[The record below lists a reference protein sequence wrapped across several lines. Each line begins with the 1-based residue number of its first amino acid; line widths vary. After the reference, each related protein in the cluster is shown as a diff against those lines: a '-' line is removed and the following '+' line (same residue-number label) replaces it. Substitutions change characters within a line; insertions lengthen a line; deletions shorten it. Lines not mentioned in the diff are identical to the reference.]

1 MAKKDYQISIAP
13 HVLRYAR
20 TSLGLTVA
28 EAATQLDIAQ
38 RDIEELEA
46 GDQQPKISQLRTM
59 AKVYKRSLTYLLL
72 ADVPLE
78 KPIPRDLRTI
88 DSKKL
93 GHFKPKTILTVR
105 KARALA
111 ESQIDLLR
119 DMDMPVTKFGMR
131 ASLNE
136 DAAERGKAIRK
147 ELELHHLR
155 SEGTTDKQ
163 ALEHT
168 IEAVTGLGVMV

>member
-1 MAKKDYQISIAP
+1 MVKKDYQISVAA

-20 TSLGLTVA
+20 TSLGLTVE
-28 EAATQLDIAQ
+28 EAATHIDIAQ
-38 RDIEELEA
+38 RDLEELEA
-46 GDQQPKISQLRTM
+46 GNQQPKISQLRTM
-59 AKVYKRSLTYLLL
+59 AKAYKRSLTFLLL
-72 ADVPLE
+72 AEVPQE
-78 KPIPRDLRTI
+78 KPIPRDLRTV

-119 DMDMPVTKFGMR
+119 DMDMPVTMFSMR
-131 ASLNE
+131 ASLND
-136 DAAERGKAIRK
+136 DAAERGKAIRR

-155 SEGTTDKQ
+155 EEGITDETVVHIGAQ
-163 ALEHT
+163 
-168 IEAVTGLGVMV
+168 